1 MVDYGEVCERAA
13 RAGGHLLLNYRSRFR
28 VREKAPRDLVTD
40 ADLASQ
46 RAIRDIV
53 LGAFP
58 DHDFLGEEDDPAQA
72 GRTASR
78 TSDGRPRWIVDPLDG
93 TANYVHGLQGFA
105 VSIAVE
111 QQGKLLAGTVFD
123 PVSGECYTAR
133 AGQGA
138 WLNGR
143 PLKVSEC
150 VDLDQAMVAASFSPH
165 VTRDSVEVRRF
176 IDVLV
181 SCQSVRR
188 LGSCA
193 LNLSYV
199 AAGRL
204 DAYWTTSVKTWDVAA
219 GALLVE
225 EAGGLTTNMQGGRF
239 DLDRPEFLSAGTSQL
254 HSRLLALLR
263 TTG

>member
-1 MVDYGEVCERAA
+1 MVEFGEVCERAA
-13 RAGGHLLLNYRSRFR
+13 RAGGHVLLNYRSRFR

-53 LGAFP
+53 LGMFP
-58 DHDFLGEEDDPAQA
+58 DHDFLGEEDDPTATRS
-72 GRTASR
+72 GRAVAA
-78 TSDGRPRWIVDPLDG
+78 DGRPRWIVDPLDG

-111 QQGKLLAGTVFD
+111 QQGQLLAGTVFD
-123 PVSGECYTAR
+123 PVSGECFTAR
-133 AGQGA
+133 VGQGA

-143 PLKVSEC
+143 PLAVSNC
-150 VDLDQAMVAASFSPH
+150 VDPGQAMVAASFSPD
-165 VTRDSVEVRRF
+165 VTRDSVEIRRF
-176 IDVLV
+176 VEILV
-181 SCQSVRR
+181 ACQSVRR

-219 GALLVE
+219 GALLVA
-225 EAGGLTTNMQGGRF
+225 EAGGLTTNLDGGRL
-239 DLDRPEFLSAGTSQL
+239 DLERPEFLSAGTAQL
-254 HSRLLALLR
+254 HADLLGILR
-263 TTG
+263 STG

>member
-1 MVDYGEVCERAA
+1 MIDFGETCERAA
-13 RAGGHLLLNYRSRFR
+13 RAGGQILLNYRSRFR

-46 RAIRDIV
+46 RAIRDII

-58 DHDFLGEEDDPAQA
+58 DHDFLGEEDDPTVGAPSKPRGA
-72 GRTASR
+72 
-78 TSDGRPRWIVDPLDG
+78 DGRPRWLVDPLDG

-111 QQGKLLAGTVFD
+111 QQGRILAGVVYD
-123 PVSGECYTAR
+123 PISGECFTAR

-143 PLKVSEC
+143 PLRASDCQE
-150 VDLDQAMVAASFSPH
+150 LDQAMVAASFSPD
-165 VTRDSVEVRRF
+165 VTRDSAEIRRFVEV
-176 IDVLV
+176 LV
-181 SCQSVRR
+181 ACQSVRR

-199 AAGRL
+199 ASGRI

-225 EAGGLTTNMQGGRF
+225 EAGAIMTDLAGGA
-239 DLDRPEFLSAGTSQL
+239 LNLARPEFLCASTPKL
-254 HSRLLALLR
+254 HADLRRLL
-263 TTG
+263 TDD